1 MPRRLPHYLKQERR
15 RAGFSQA
22 DIAFLL
28 GAQAK
33 TKVWRYEC
41 GRHLPPLETALAYEA
56 LLGVPVA
63 QLFPKAFAE
72 VRQALIKRVKQQ
84 TELIAKLPQT
94 PRNLRRRRSLETI
107 VDAR

>member
-22 DIAFLL
+22 EVAYLL
-28 GAQAK
+28 GARAK

-41 GRHLPPLETALAYEA
+41 GRHLPPLQTALAYEA

-72 VRQALIKRVKQQ
+72 ARRALIKRVKQRAE
-84 TELIAKLPQT
+84 TIAKLPQT
-94 PRNLRRRRSLETI
+94 ARNLRRQRSIETVI
-107 VDAR
+107 AAR